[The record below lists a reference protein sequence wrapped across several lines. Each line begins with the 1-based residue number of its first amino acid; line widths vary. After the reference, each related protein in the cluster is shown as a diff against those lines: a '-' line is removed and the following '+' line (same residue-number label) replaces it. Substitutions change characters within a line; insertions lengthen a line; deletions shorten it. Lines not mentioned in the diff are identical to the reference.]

1 MEVRII
7 QRRKPA
13 KATPWTTLRNDT
25 RGGDLCGPGVV
36 GASVLTT
43 AASVISESLPAGS
56 LVLRCTAGVCS
67 TVPLGTRHAQG
78 SRGDEMTTAL
88 DRAATVEDAFR
99 DRLLDGLAASIGE
112 RGYRD
117 TTVADIVRHAR
128 TSKRTFYERFASKEE
143 CLIEVLRRNNE
154 NLIAN
159 IRTATDPEADWQEQI
174 RQAASAYVDHIAS
187 RPAITLSW
195 IREAPALG
203 AKALPLNRSAMQHL
217 TDMLV
222 DLSDSPGLRRASL
235 PPISRPL
242 APILLGGLRELTAL
256 FVEDGRDLRGIVEPA
271 TTAATA
277 MFGRRS

>member
-1 MEVRII
+1 
-7 QRRKPA
+7 
-13 KATPWTTLRNDT
+13 
-25 RGGDLCGPGVV
+25 
-36 GASVLTT
+36 
-43 AASVISESLPAGS
+43 
-56 LVLRCTAGVCS
+56 
-67 TVPLGTRHAQG
+67 
-78 SRGDEMTTAL
+78 MTTAL
-88 DRAATVEDAFR
+88 DRAASVDDAFR

-128 TSKRTFYERFASKEE
+128 TSKRTFYEQFGSKEE

-159 IRTATDPEADWQEQI
+159 IRAATDPEADWQEQI
-174 RQAASAYVDHIAS
+174 GQASVAYVDHIAS

-203 AKALPLNRSAMQHL
+203 AKALPLNRLAMEHL

-222 DLSDSPGLRRASL
+222 DLSDSPGFRRANL
-235 PPISRPL
+235 PPVSRPL
-242 APILLGGLRELTAL
+242 ALILLGGLRELTAL

-271 TTAATA
+271 ITAATA
-277 MFGRRS
+277 MLGRRG